1 MDDPIFKTK
10 YHKYKTK
17 VKLWEKSFKEINGR
31 VPSKVIYLFFSQFF
45 LYMCIVVICKCY
57 KLQYDIREA
66 PSSIRDSYKMY
77 YKLKTSFLEEAL
89 SDALDEDSFDLS
101 ILENS
106 TQNESRLSGSF
117 SEMSTPD
124 VSALT
129 SETSIILQTS
139 SNDTSQMNVPD
150 YSQQSAIAGD
160 HIVNGKKEFE
170 AEVKSHVNDNA
181 WARATSN
188 ETVNTSLND
197 SNSKLRKSMSDKL
210 FRNSSFL
217 KRNPRKSLSRTS
229 FSSNLSSQ
237 SLLSASQKECLP
249 DLETILSQKS
259 KQQKDNEECV
269 EPPPSSQPLV
279 DPKSIM
285 TMVKNVTNNF
295 DEEWLNRCH
304 TANSID
310 TETKFPSSKLN
321 DNRNK
326 SSEHP
331 KVFGLSNINKTALA
345 NLESMQP
352 APALSP
358 TPTTAATEVAAKS
371 MLSFDMSGLNLRAQN
386 SFMDTSLMAIADDD
400 DEVANSE
407 DESEVNTSRQI
418 RSIRLSNKRKHSEI
432 DEKNLINNPS
442 KSDESSKNNNNAKV
456 VYEQEKHQAVT
467 PKKLKSRLKSSQK
480 LQNEIKANTD
490 EKPAVSIVARKSS
503 RNLNKAKTPSTN
515 DQQSDQDEDSDPFAG
530 DDSDNDPNFTLSP
543 KNPLKAHVTTAVNV
557 SSPESL
563 NDEKIIKSTI
573 KKERKPARKSTKNEE
588 ETTVKSRKRT
598 ARVKAESKP
607 RAKVTRK
614 TKVQSKKKPVTDVN
628 SSISENEAHKETP
641 DDYLLEFGIENIKSV
656 PRMPVA
662 ELQKN
667 TIEFSKYVYSATM
680 DSKPDGAPKVAG
692 SKHTK
697 AATKNSI
704 AKEKLEKKVA
714 AGSLNDNYVRL
725 NLRKKV
731 FVRGKKTLNFSKY
744 KKKLWKSAKAAA
756 LSGPDMD
763 MGGCDGGILTCFQC
777 GLPGHFAQNCK
788 AKSEYGF

>member
-1 MDDPIFKTK
+1 MGEIFQGNKWTCSIK
-10 YHKYKTK
+10 G
-17 VKLWEKSFKEINGR
+17 N
-31 VPSKVIYLFFSQFF
+31 LFVF
-45 LYMCIVVICKCY
+45 LTVLFMHMCIVVICKY
-57 KLQYDIREA
+57 FELQYDIREA

-106 TQNESRLSGSF
+106 SQNESRFSGSF

-139 SNDTSQMNVPD
+139 SNDTSQINVPD
-150 YSQQSAIAGD
+150 SSQHSAIAGD
-160 HIVNGKKEFE
+160 HIENGKKEFE

-188 ETVNTSLND
+188 ETINTSLNN

-237 SLLSASQKECLP
+237 SLLSSSQKECLP

-259 KQQKDNEECV
+259 KQQKDSEECV
-269 EPPPSSQPLV
+269 EPPPSQPLV

-285 TMVKNVTNNF
+285 AMAKNVTNNF

-310 TETKFPSSKLN
+310 TETKLPLSKSN
-321 DNRNK
+321 DSRSK

-331 KVFGLSNINKTALA
+331 KVFGLSNINKSALA

-352 APALSP
+352 APAP
-358 TPTTAATEVAAKS
+358 TSTPATDATEVSAKS

-386 SFMDTSLMAIADDD
+386 SFMDTSMTAIADDD

-432 DEKNLINNPS
+432 DEKNSANNPS
-442 KSDESSKNNNNAKV
+442 KSDESSKNNNNTKV
-456 VYEQEKHQAVT
+456 VHEQEKPQAVA
-467 PKKLKSRLKSSQK
+467 PKKLKSRLKSSQE
-480 LQNEIKANTD
+480 LPNELKANTV
-490 EKPAVSIVARKSS
+490 EKPAVAIVARKSS
-503 RNLNKAKTPSTN
+503 RNLNKAKTPLTN

-543 KNPLKAHVTTAVNV
+543 KNPLKAHVTTEVNV
-557 SSPESL
+557 SSPENSD
-563 NDEKIIKSTI
+563 DEKTTKITA
-573 KKERKPARKSTKNEE
+573 KKERKPAKKSIKTEE

-598 ARVKAESKP
+598 ARVKAEAKP
-607 RAKVTRK
+607 RATVTRK
-614 TKVQSKKKPVTDVN
+614 AKVQSKKKPVTDVN

-667 TIEFSKYVYSATM
+667 TMEFSKYVYSATM

-692 SKHTK
+692 SNHAK

-731 FVRGKKTLNFSKY
+731 YVRGKKTLNFSKY
-744 KKKLWKSAKAAA
+744 KKKLWKSKKAAA